1 MSRLL
6 GEQELAADN
15 LSLFALRL
23 SSLYYIIAFHGRASW
38 HLVFVEVLAV
48 SEQFEYG
55 ANVQTGPLRQKNCDC
70 IDERLYWETIFE
82 GRLHHGGNRMDD
94 EKETKVRFETLSAEK
109 IPFGKN
115 NFLEV
120 ARKKAITDEGD
131 SEFISVSRGYFL
143 PDGSEKYKKSI
154 TIPDDPTI
162 KAFVTEKIN
171 KL

>member
-1 MSRLL
+1 VYESTNVYIERQYSR
-6 GEQELAADN
+6 AA
-15 LSLFALRL
+15 
-23 SSLYYIIAFHGRASW
+23 YI
-38 HLVFVEVLAV
+38 
-48 SEQFEYG
+48 
-55 ANVQTGPLRQKNCDC
+55 
-70 IDERLYWETIFE
+70 
-82 GRLHHGGNRMDD
+82 GGNRMDD